1 MAGISPARPPAVP
14 GDAAPGDAAVL
25 SVRDL
30 TVRIGTGRGV
40 AQVVNGISYD
50 VRRGETLAIVGESGS
65 GKTVSALALL
75 RLLPEPPARLGGQ
88 VLLDGVD
95 LLATPER
102 ELCAIRGNRI
112 AMIFQDPMTSLNP
125 VLTVGAQ
132 VIEPLTL
139 HLGLTGGAA
148 RDRAAELLDLVG
160 IPSARRR
167 LDDHPHQFSGGMRQR
182 VMIAM
187 ALACDPE
194 VLIADEATTALD
206 VTTQAQIV
214 ELVTDLRQRLGMA
227 VVWIT
232 HDLGVVAGMADRVA
246 VMYAGRLLEVG
257 AVDDVYDDPRH
268 PYTMGLLGSLPRP
281 GADPP
286 TRLTAIPGLPP
297 DPAALPPGCPFWD
310 RCGFRAD
317 PRAEFEVPPLRRVA
331 TDHQVACFYDVPDGA
346 ARPGDPDD

>member
-1 MAGISPARPPAVP
+1 MTNTSPANDGP
-14 GDAAPGDAAVL
+14 VL

-40 AQVVNGISYD
+40 AEVVNGISYD

-95 LLATPER
+95 LLAASER
-102 ELCAIRGNRI
+102 DLCRVRGNRI

-125 VLTVGAQ
+125 VLTIGAQ
-132 VIEPLTL
+132 VTEPLTL
-139 HLGLTGGAA
+139 HLGLTGAAA
-148 RDRAAELLDLVG
+148 RDRAVELLELVG

-214 ELVTDLRQRLGMA
+214 ELVAELRERLGMA

-257 AVDDVYDDPRH
+257 GVDAIYDNPRH
-268 PYTMGLLGSLPRP
+268 PYTIGLLGSLPKP

-286 TRLTAIPGLPP
+286 KRLYAIPGLPP

-310 RCGFRAD
+310 RCAHRRD
-317 PRAEFEVPPLRRVA
+317 PREQFEVPPLRTVGP
-331 TDHQVACFYDVPDGA
+331 DHQVACFYDLPETHHA
-346 ARPGDPDD
+346 